1 MFIGHALLAFALV
14 GFAAHRLGWS
24 PERALT
30 AGVAAALFAT
40 LPDVDML
47 YAPVGLLEAT
57 TLSGAPTAFFETG
70 NLVHRALTHSLLVGV
85 VAASAFACWHVGGRR
100 SRALAVATLLGFV
113 TVAFVVSGPLGA
125 FIATAFGAAGLA
137 LTAGIAR
144 RTALSARA
152 LWTVAA
158 VGMVS
163 HPFGDLFTGAP
174 PAFLYPLEVPVVAER
189 VVLHADPTV
198 GLLAAFWVELGVV
211 WLAALVY
218 LDLRG
223 LRLRDGVDWRATLG
237 VAYAGAVLAI
247 PAPSIDAAGPFVVSV
262 LAVGFVGTMP
272 RLRARPTLPDRTT
285 AVLTGLTAV
294 TLASAAYLGAYLL
307 V

>member
-1 MFIGHALLAFALV
+1 MFVGHALFAFALV

-30 AGVAAALFAT
+30 AGVAAGLFAT

-57 TLSGAPTAFFETG
+57 TLAGAPTAFFETG
-70 NLVHRALTHSLLVGV
+70 NLVHRALTHSLLVAV
-85 VAASAFACWHVGGRR
+85 VAASAFACWHAGGRR
-100 SRALAVATLLGFV
+100 GRAVAGATLLGFV

-125 FIATAFGAAGLA
+125 FIAAAFGFAGLA
-137 LTAGIAR
+137 LTAGLAR
-144 RTALSARA
+144 RTALSPRT

-158 VGMVS
+158 VGLVS

-174 PAFLYPLEVPVVAER
+174 PAFLYPLDVSILADR
-189 VVLHADPTV
+189 LVLHADPTL

-272 RLRARPTLPDRTT
+272 RLRARPTLPDRET

-294 TLASAAYLGAYLL
+294 SLASVAYLGAYLL